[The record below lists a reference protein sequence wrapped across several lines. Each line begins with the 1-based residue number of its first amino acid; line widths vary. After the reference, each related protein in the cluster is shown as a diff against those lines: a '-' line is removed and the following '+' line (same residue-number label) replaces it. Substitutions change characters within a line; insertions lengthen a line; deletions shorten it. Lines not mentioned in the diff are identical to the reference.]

1 MDKRNKLTLQM
12 FSFFLIIFIIFGT
25 IIINE
30 KKTTIFLPKIENF
43 INEYI
48 EKNYNYIELKKSK
61 ITIKNNIYIMKV
73 MNKEN
78 NNHYFYIK
86 YFNKQI
92 TDTYEE
98 DYFKG
103 QTLINHLNKQIE
115 KTIKQKTNNKYTVII
130 NNTYDNYSSKI
141 KERLLKEKNI
151 ETLPIY
157 TIETEITTIWNDEI
171 ITNEITNIMTS
182 LNNKNITPKNY
193 TITITDKE
201 NITKAVKITNLSIKN
216 IENNNLSMIINDIIN
231 NKKTN
236 ILSENKIAYKYLN

>member
-1 MDKRNKLTLQM
+1 MNRLKKLLILLLLSTSV
-12 FSFFLIIFIIFGT
+12 SFIYHHTKNTKYIVTNIGDQLSTG
-25 IIINE
+25 INSYGIKTPSYIDYYKENLLE
-30 KKTTIFLPKIENF
+30 KK
-43 INEYI
+43 
-48 EKNYNYIELKKSK
+48 
-61 ITIKNNIYIMKV
+61 
-73 MNKEN
+73 NK
-78 NNHYFYIK
+78 
-86 YFNKQI
+86 
-92 TDTYEE
+92 
-98 DYFKG
+98 
-103 QTLINHLNKQIE
+103 
-115 KTIKQKTNNKYTVII
+115 VII
-130 NNTYDNYSSKI
+130 NNTYDNYSSKE